1 MEVNLMGF
9 LKFLLAVVLIL
20 GGIFL
25 IIAAFM
31 GGISIGLSNTVNGS
45 HTSSLIAWI
54 MGIIG
59 FVGCLGGVY
68 MLRGRSH

>member
-1 MEVNLMGF
+1 MEVNRMGF

-20 GGIFL
+20 GGIYL

-31 GGISIGLSNTVNGS
+31 GGISIGLSNTINGA

-54 MGIIG
+54 IGIIG
-59 FVGCLGGVY
+59 FVGFLGGIY
-68 MLRGRSH
+68 MLRRKV